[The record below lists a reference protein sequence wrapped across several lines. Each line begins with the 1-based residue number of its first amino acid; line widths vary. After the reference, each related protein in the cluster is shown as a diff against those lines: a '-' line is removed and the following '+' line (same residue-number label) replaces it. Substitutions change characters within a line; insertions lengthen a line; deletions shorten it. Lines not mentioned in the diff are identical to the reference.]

1 VGAFCVGG
9 CGKIWAGL
17 KMESVMKFEWDDVK
31 AASNLKKHGVDF
43 EEAKTVFDDGLAN
56 IFDDVWNSIGEQ
68 RELVIGTSNAQRLL
82 VISFTER
89 ADAIRIISA
98 RPATTTEV
106 KNYERDHRN

>member
-1 VGAFCVGG
+1 MVGRGR
-9 CGKIWAGL
+9 IWAGFT
-17 KMESVMKFEWDDVK
+17 MESVMTFEWDTVK
-31 AASNLKKHGVDF
+31 AASNLKKHGVNF
-43 EEAKTVFDDGLAN
+43 NEAKTVFDDRLAN
-56 IFDDVWNSIGEQ
+56 IFDDIWNSVGEQ
-68 RELVIGTSNAQRLL
+68 RELIIGTSNEGRLL

>member
-1 VGAFCVGG
+1 
-9 CGKIWAGL
+9 
-17 KMESVMKFEWDDVK
+17 MESVMKFEWDDVK

-56 IFDDVWNSIGEQ
+56 IWNSIGEQ